1 MVIRRCMK
9 CMKEFSIPEGH
20 ENENFC
26 CPHCGFVEG
35 TPPKESNHL
44 YPGMVLQNRYQIGI
58 VVGFGGFGITY
69 KAWDREL
76 GIAVAIK
83 EYYPSGVVMREP
95 GKKEVIVYEGNR
107 KEEFYIGLER
117 FLEEARR
124 TAQFE
129 HSKHIVQVK
138 NFFRENNTAYLV
150 MEFLDGASVK
160 DYLKMNKKMPVKD
173 AVAVT
178 DSVLDALK
186 EMHAAGILHRDIGPG
201 NIFLCGRNVKII
213 DFGAARLS
221 DGDKEV
227 TRSVIVTPGFAPAEQ
242 YQSKSKQGPWT
253 DLYAVAATLYNMVT
267 GKRPDESTDRMMD
280 DQVEDPDKLNPE
292 VSHELSNTIM
302 KGMAVN
308 PNLRFRSVDEF
319 SDALHEKKK
328 VENPKQELKRRK
340 KRRIISIA
348 AVIAVLLF
356 AAGVAITL
364 FMDNYHRTHLR
375 EAELSIWIPYDSALY
390 TEEQAKTHYEESV
403 FAAFT
408 SDVNNSKVTL
418 SIVYIPENEYSAK
431 LRDAVE
437 KGNLPAVF
445 MMDELDT
452 EILKYTE
459 SLKSVFG
466 DDVLEATDDFY
477 YLDTYKSLYGD
488 PQALPTGINVPIVYG
503 NRSGNKQS
511 TLDVDG
517 VNVTGLASLKDN
529 GSAGYYVSG
538 RVYSEFVNSLGGSYT
553 YDGKLRLDDTAKQTV
568 EEFRNSSVAL
578 TYNASDAGNNVSGEG
593 AYIDGLALAAFDGNQ
608 IDFYVG
614 DITDLRVLNQ
624 DDKGLVG
631 RYVPKAIQQ
640 DKIYA
645 DFCAYWCISDAAASK
660 SRPVKY
666 AAERFLVYLMISD
679 SQKAHFHNDYKSALP
694 IRKDAY
700 SDIDA
705 QLKFIETEYMGK
717 LQFLKEDRA
726 AETAASVQLQKDA
739 VIEKKKTVQE
749 CLGE

>member
-348 AVIAVLLF
+348 AVITVLLCAAAF
-356 AAGVAITL
+356 AGIL
-364 FMDNYHRTHLR
+364 FLDNVSKTKLK
-375 EAELSIWIPYDSALY
+375 EAELSIWVPYNSDLY
-390 TEEQAKTHYEESV
+390 TEDQAKAHYEDM
-403 FAAFT
+403 FASFK
-408 SDVNNSKVTL
+408 NNEDHSKVTL
-418 SIVYIPENEYSAK
+418 SVLYIPENEYTEK
-431 LRDAVE
+431 LKTAAE
-437 KGNLPAVF
+437 QGNLPSVF
-445 MMDELDT
+445 MMDEPDT
-452 EILKYTE
+452 EILKSAA
-459 SLKSVFG
+459 SLKDVFK

-477 YLDTYKSLYGD
+477 YLDTYKSLSGD
-488 PQALPTGINVPIVYG
+488 LRALPTGINVPIVYG
-503 NRSGNKQS
+503 NRSGNKTS
-511 TLDVDG
+511 TLDVDS
-517 VNVTGLASLKDN
+517 VSVTGVASLKEG

-538 RVYSEFVNSLGGSYT
+538 KVYSEVVNTLGGSYK
-553 YDGKLRLDDTAKQTV
+553 YDGKLQLDDAAKQTV
-568 EEFRNSSVAL
+568 EEFRNSSVVLA
-578 TYNASDAGNNVSGEG
+578 YNATDAANNINGEG
-593 AYIDGLALAAFDGNQ
+593 AYIDDLAYSAFAENQ

-614 DITDLRVLNQ
+614 DITDMRVLNQ
-624 DDKGLVG
+624 EDKGLVG

-660 SRPVKY
+660 SKAVRY